1 MIDAIFLPH
10 IFLYSVFALIVT
22 AIYCQFFRPIY
33 ISLGIVAK
41 SGGNSSHLGKVPLV
55 GGIAILSSLVTIAL
69 LNGEEV
75 LYDARLFYAVLP
87 LWFVSLVDDKFP
99 ISPFLRLGVQAIAVL
114 VLMQVFDIDI
124 SYIGPEDGT
133 RIYFGELATFV
144 TLLFGLFIINAFNW
158 VDGLDGLCATVSIVG
173 FALIYAISGS
183 QEKLLSITLIFA
195 LLGFLSLNFPYKH
208 RAVYERRWGRFR
220 CFLGDN
226 GSASLGI
233 LFVVLMIVTSSR
245 DDIHDLDV
253 SHTWY
258 FIVIPIF
265 DALHTMYY
273 RISNGR
279 SPFFGDKDHLHHLL
293 AEQFSRQSIVLRYF
307 IVSSFF
313 ALLGFICII
322 NGIGLYMNI
331 FLFCLS
337 LLAFTVTKNR
347 YIKKYRSL

>member
-1 MIDAIFLPH
+1 MSDAIYLPH
-10 IFLYSVFALIVT
+10 IFLYSLFATIITV
-22 AIYCQFFRPIY
+22 IYCQFFRPIF

-41 SGGNSSHLGKVPLV
+41 SGGNSSHFGKVPLV
-55 GGIAILSSLVTIAL
+55 GGIAILSCLVTISL
-69 LNGEEV
+69 LNGNEV
-75 LYDARLFYAVLP
+75 LYDARLFFAVLP
-87 LWFVSLVDDKFP
+87 LWFVSLVDDKYP

-114 VLMQVFDIDI
+114 VLMQVFNIDV

-133 RIYFGELATFV
+133 RIYFGELATLV

-173 FALIYAISGS
+173 FSLMFAISGA
-183 QEKLLSITLIFA
+183 QEKLLSVSLIFA
-195 LLGFLSLNFPYKH
+195 LLGFLLLNFPYKH

-233 LFVVLMIVTSSR
+233 LFVVLMIVTSSK
-245 DDIHDLDV
+245 DENYNLDV

-258 FIVIPIF
+258 FIVVPIF

-273 RISNGR
+273 RISKGR
-279 SPFFGDKDHLHHLL
+279 SPFYGDKDHLHHLL
-293 AEQFSRQSIVLRYF
+293 AEQFSRQSILLRYF

-322 NGIGLYMNI
+322 NGIGFYLNLA
-331 FLFCLS
+331 LFCLS
-337 LLAFTVTKNR
+337 LVTFMVTKNR
-347 YIKKYRSL
+347 YIKKYRS

>member
-10 IFLYSVFALIVT
+10 IFLYSVFASILTVIF
-22 AIYCQFFRPIY
+22 CQFFRPIY
-33 ISLGIVAK
+33 ISLGIVAI
-41 SGGNSSHLGKVPLV
+41 SGSNSSHLGKVPLV
-55 GGIAILSSLVTIAL
+55 GGIAILLTLVTIAL

-75 LYDARLFYAVLP
+75 LYDVRLLYAVLP
-87 LWFVSLVDDKFP
+87 LWFISLVDDKYP
-99 ISPFLRLGVQAIAVL
+99 ISPFLRLGVQSIAVL

-133 RIYFGELATFV
+133 RIYFGELATTI

-173 FALIYAISGS
+173 FALMYAISGT
-183 QEKLLSITLIFA
+183 QEQLISITLIFT
-195 LLGFLSLNFPYKH
+195 LLGFLILNFPYKH
-208 RAVYERRWGRFR
+208 RAVFERRWGRFR

-233 LFVVLMIVTSSR
+233 LFFVLMIVTSSR
-245 DDIHDLDV
+245 DEVYDLDV
-253 SHTWY
+253 SYTWY

-273 RISNGR
+273 RVSKGK

-293 AEQFSRQSIVLRYF
+293 AEQFSRQSIVFRYL

-313 ALLGFICII
+313 ASLGFICII
-322 NGIGLYMNI
+322 NGIGFYANLT
-331 FLFCLS
+331 LLCLS
-337 LLAFTVTKNR
+337 LLAFTMTKNR
-347 YIKKYRSL
+347 YIKKYRS

>member
-10 IFLYSVFALIVT
+10 IFLYSVFATIVT
-22 AIYCQFFRPIY
+22 LIFCQFFRPIF

-55 GGIAILSSLVTIAL
+55 GGIAILSTLVTIAL
-69 LNGEEV
+69 LNGDEV
-75 LYDARLFYAVLP
+75 LYDSRLFYAVLP
-87 LWFVSLVDDKFP
+87 LWFVSLVDDKYP

-114 VLMQVFDIDI
+114 VLMQVFNIDI
-124 SYIGPEDGT
+124 SYIGPEEGT
-133 RIYFGELATFV
+133 RIYFGELATTI

-173 FALIYAISGS
+173 FALMYAISGS
-183 QEKLLSITLIFA
+183 QEKLLSIALIFA

-233 LFVVLMIVTSSR
+233 LFVVLMIVTSTR
-245 DDIHDLDV
+245 DEVYDLDV

-273 RISNGR
+273 RVSKGK

-293 AEQFSRQSIVLRYF
+293 AEQFSRQSILLRYL

-313 ALLGFICII
+313 AVLGFICII
-322 NGIGLYMNI
+322 NGIGFYMNI
-331 FLFCLS
+331 ALFCLS
-337 LLAFTVTKNR
+337 LLSFAVTKNR
-347 YIKKYRSL
+347 YIKKFRS

>member
-1 MIDAIFLPH
+1 MIDAILLPH
-10 IFLYSVFALIVT
+10 IFLYSVFASVVT
-22 AIYCQFFRPIY
+22 VIYCQFYRPIY
-33 ISLGIVAK
+33 ISLGIVAI

-69 LNGEEV
+69 LNGDEV
-75 LYDARLFYAVLP
+75 LYDSRLLFAVLP
-87 LWFVSLVDDKFP
+87 LWFVSLVDDKYP

-114 VLMQVFDIDI
+114 MLMRVFDIDI
-124 SYIGPEDGT
+124 SYIGPEEGT
-133 RIYFGELATFV
+133 RIYFGELAPLV

-158 VDGLDGLCATVSIVG
+158 IDGLDGLCATVSVVG
-173 FALIYAISGS
+173 FALMYAISGA
-183 QEKLLSITLIFA
+183 QEQLLSIALIFA
-195 LLGFLSLNFPYKH
+195 LLGFLLLNFPYKY
-208 RAVYERRWGRFR
+208 RAIFERRFGRFR

-245 DDIHDLDV
+245 DDVYDIDI
-253 SHTWY
+253 SYAWF

-273 RISNGR
+273 RISRRR

-293 AEQFSRQSIVLRYF
+293 AEQFSRQSILIRYF

-322 NGIGLYMNI
+322 NGIGFYMNI
-331 FLFCLS
+331 ALFCLS

>member
-55 GGIAILSSLVTIAL
+55 GGIAILSSLVTISH

-173 FALIYAISGS
+173 FSLMYAISGP
-183 QEKLLSITLIFA
+183 QEKLLSIALIFA